1 MPGKALY
8 NNINNFFR
16 LLLHKT
22 MSELAVWMALKGKG

>member
-1 MPGKALY
+1 MGGKALD
-8 NNINNFFR
+8 NINNFFR